1 MFSWSTRGSDSGN
14 RARWN
19 KVSPAARMQVQ
30 QSPDMR
36 ITLFLIIAFHPILS
50 YHTIENVLWFP
61 FEGEEIDPPGAV
73 LSIFTVTTLL
83 SALIFP
89 ALSVTVSAVDETE
102 DPSVLRT

>member
-1 MFSWSTRGSDSGN
+1 MAT
-14 RARWN
+14 
-19 KVSPAARMQVQ
+19 
-30 QSPDMR
+30 PDPV
-36 ITLFLIIAFHPILS
+36 LSEASALIVTVPL
-50 YHTIENVLWFP
+50 NMLP